1 MYEKSEGLSGQ
12 SDEKIWK
19 QVTNTSTP
27 QRYRQTTINR
37 TPVQPETLHID
48 TLTQSIM
55 CGITGYWTPGG
66 LVNDAGRMLEKM
78 TKTLHHRGPD
88 GYGYHLDP
96 KNGLAMGHAR
106 LSIIDLHTGDQ
117 PLFSNDRKDVL
128 TVNGEFYDYK
138 HIRTGLCLE
147 GDKFATRSD
156 SEIALPLYRKYGLDF
171 VNHLRGEFA
180 FALYD
185 GEDDKLILVRDR
197 FGIKP
202 LFYHIRDSKVFWG
215 SEIKAL
221 FANPAIPKRFSSQA
235 VLHQLMHTMVPGTS
249 AFEDIHAL
257 RPGHMLVIRHRN
269 GRLDIQDR
277 KYWDMDFPREKDRD
291 NSPDAGHFIQ
301 STRETLTEA
310 VLHRLE
316 ADVPVGCYLSGGI
329 DSCSMLGMASSMQQS
344 PVKAF
349 TISFDNKDYDEAHI
363 AREMAGKVG
372 ADQEQINLTA
382 ADLYG
387 KNYVRTLWHAERAFY
402 NTLGVAKLCM
412 SKRVNACGY
421 RVVITGEGSDELFGG
436 YPAFKRDMLR
446 YGLNGKSKAEAAS
459 AQKLLDETNKLFRG
473 AILSEDIVS
482 HPALESA
489 CGFTPSWIQPW
500 IKTLALARP
509 LLHDDVLH
517 SLRDYDPI
525 EAIADSFDRSQIED
539 RHVLDKTQYTW
550 NKTML
555 ECQILN
561 WGGDRVD
568 MANSMESRPAFLD
581 HHLAEAAVR
590 IPPHFRIQGNKEK
603 WVLREAMKE
612 ILPTVLYER
621 EKFAFMA
628 PPSHTEVNK
637 RIALYQLI
645 AEYMNES
652 AVRDAG
658 LCDVKR
664 LSAFLEGY
672 RNDTDPVS
680 LVRKDALINHLLGLH
695 ILYHQ
700 FVKNAMAGVT

>member
-1 MYEKSEGLSGQ
+1 
-12 SDEKIWK
+12 
-19 QVTNTSTP
+19 
-27 QRYRQTTINR
+27 
-37 TPVQPETLHID
+37 
-48 TLTQSIM
+48 M
-55 CGITGYWTPGG
+55 CGITGYWTP
-66 LVNDAGRMLEKM
+66 AGFENNASGILEKM

-88 GYGYHLDP
+88 GNGYHLDRER
-96 KNGLAMGHAR
+96 GLAMGHAR

-117 PLFSNDRKDVL
+117 PLYSHDKKDVL

-138 HIRTGLCLE
+138 RLRTGLRLGGE
-147 GDKFATRSD
+147 EFSTKSD
-156 SEIALPLYRKYGLDF
+156 SEIALPLYRKYGFDF
-171 VNHLRGEFA
+171 VTRLRGEFA

-202 LFYHIRDSKVFWG
+202 LYYHVRDGKLFWG

-221 FANPAIPKRFSSQA
+221 LANPHVPRKFSPQA
-235 VLHQLMHTMVPGTS
+235 VLHQLMHTMVPGTT
-249 AFEDIHAL
+249 AFQDIHAL
-257 RPGHMLVIRHRN
+257 QPGCMLIVKHRN
-269 GRLDIQDR
+269 GTLDIQDR
-277 KYWDMDFPREKDRD
+277 KYWDMEFPREDERD
-291 NSPDAGHFIQ
+291 DSLKADYFIQ
-301 STRETLTEA
+301 NTRETLMEA
-310 VLHRLE
+310 VQYRLE

-329 DSCSMLGMASSMQQS
+329 DSCAMLGMASSMQQS

-349 TISFDNKDYDEAHI
+349 TISFDNKDYDEADI
-363 AREMAGKVG
+363 AREMAGKVN

-387 KNYVRTLWHAERAFY
+387 DNYVRTLWHAERTFY
-402 NTLGVAKLCM
+402 NTLGVAKWCM
-412 SKRVNACGY
+412 SKRVNECGY
-421 RVVITGEGSDELFGG
+421 RVVVTGEGSDELFGG

-446 YGLNGKSKAEAAS
+446 YGMKGKSKAEIAS
-459 AQKLLDETNKLFRG
+459 WQKLMDETNKLFRG
-473 AILSEDIVS
+473 AILSEEIVS

-489 CGFTPSWIQPW
+489 CGFTPAWIQPW
-500 IKTLALARP
+500 IKTLELARP

-517 SLRDYDPI
+517 TLKDYDPV
-525 EAIADSFDRSQIED
+525 EAIAGSFDKSRLD
-539 RHVLDKTQYTW
+539 GRHVLDKAQYTW
-550 NKTML
+550 SKTML

-581 HHLAEAAVR
+581 HRVAEAACR
-590 IPPHFRIQGNKEK
+590 IPPHYRIRGNKEK
-603 WVLREAMKE
+603 WVLREAMKH

-628 PPSHTEVNK
+628 PPGHTEVKK
-637 RIALYQLI
+637 RIALYRLI

-652 AVRDAG
+652 AIRDAG
-658 LCDVKR
+658 MFDVQR

-680 LVRKDALINHLLGLH
+680 LVRKDALLNHLLGLH
-695 ILYHQ
+695 ILHHH
-700 FVKNAMAGVT
+700 FIKKEAEMPLVDDGSR